1 LALQHKAVAGD
12 DAVNRSIARLLF
24 VLSPFGRLLRLTV
37 LRAPTKLSGS
47 ERRQLMSRRRVSMLN
62 PAAVKSAADK
72 HNQQQQQQH
81 DDDDDNDDDDA
92 EETLDLVHDG
102 VELPPV
108 QRAFSSGAS
117 LSTADVVSTSLVKK
131 NVCVSLFLCTLY
143 SSHTAPYN
151 NN

>member
-72 HNQQQQQQH
+72 HNQQQQQH
-81 DDDDDNDDDDA
+81 DDDDDDDDD
-92 EETLDLVHDG
+92 EPLDLVHDG

>member
-62 PAAVKSAADK
+62 PAAVKSVADK
-72 HNQQQQQQH
+72 YNQQQQQQH
-81 DDDDDNDDDDA
+81 DDDDDDDDD
-92 EETLDLVHDG
+92 D
-102 VELPPV
+102 ELWIWFMMELNCLLFNAPSLLAHRC
-108 QRAFSSGAS
+108 QRQM
-117 LSTADVVSTSLVKK
+117 
-131 NVCVSLFLCTLY
+131 LFQLLW
-143 SSHTAPYN
+143 
-151 NN
+151 